1 MRTVWILNGPNLGRL
16 GTREPEIYGSES
28 GEDIHAMLQERFPG
42 LTLEWRQSDD
52 EAQLMSW
59 IHDAVDSKT
68 PVVFNPAAVS
78 HYSYALRDACVLM
91 QEAAVPLVEVHLSNP
106 AARESF
112 RQHSVISEVASGVI
126 QGFGAESYALALSW
140 IERH

>member
-68 PVVFNPAAVS
+68 PVVFNPAAFS

-91 QEAAVPLVEVHLSNP
+91 KEAGVPLVEVHLSNP

-140 IERH
+140 VERH